1 MLLKIAPLSHI
12 FQNICTHSF
21 NFCQKTYHV
30 LYLLEICVNNLKCTK
45 EEKGWL
51 QKRRDVEQQG
61 CRIYGVHDRRDSGQE
76 GFRSGGMQGRS
87 DAGK

>member
-76 GFRSGGMQGRS
+76 GCR
-87 DAGK
+87 AGLMLESRDSE